1 MLMEVKSNQKSYQK
15 SQKQLFDGKE
25 RLEEVF
31 AALGLTTLWK
41 YVGVFFA
48 QFGTGSPLF
57 SCEKC
62 SIFAIVDIKT
72 FPEKMKAMEK
82 EIALSHENWKPSE
95 HVTEFVEL
103 AKQILFE
110 AQGDPFAPVTG
121 MGIIKKTNAHIL
133 RSSTFQNILKWTPQQ
148 LSVIQALHMQYVV
161 FDGFYST
168 GKSEILRYYG
178 KDKLKN
184 GGIVHYFNHRP
195 IQMKHSPNLLPFTLM
210 LQKEFP
216 VGVVKETTFRF
227 GIDSVK
233 SFLSQHAIEPHHH
246 MIFDEV
252 ICNSYSKRFMDSILA
267 IKTKVASLWIAMG
280 CVPLLGEKNQ

>member
-1 MLMEVKSNQKSYQK
+1 MLMEVKSNQKAYQK

-31 AALGLTTLWK
+31 AALGLTTHWK

-57 SCEKC
+57 NCEKC
-62 SIFAIVDIKT
+62 SIFAIVDINT
-72 FPEKMKAMEK
+72 FPEKMKAMEE

-110 AQGDPFAPVTG
+110 AQGDPFAPSTG
-121 MGIIKKTNAHIL
+121 MGIIRKTNAHIL
-133 RSSTFQNILKWTPQQ
+133 RASTFQNIIKWTPQQ

-178 KDKLKN
+178 KDKLNN
-184 GGIVHYFNHRP
+184 GGTVHYFNHRP

-246 MIFDEV
+246 VIFDEL
-252 ICNSYSKRFMDSILA
+252 ICNNFSKRFRDSMMA
-267 IKTKVASLWIAMG
+267 IKTRVASLWIAMG
-280 CVPLLGEKNQ
+280 CVPLLGEKIQ